1 MNKRTYFTPAHVEMG
16 GEIYK
21 AIRAAMR
28 MRDDNFE
35 TNPHPFALASKMAGE
50 LGNAMY
56 GLNTWSEGRH
66 EEGDRLAEMC
76 RKTHKFVMDLLEA
89 EIRQIVDGAAYSPRA
104 AQRKTKAE
112 FEVAKWQADLTPQEQ
127 LGLKIH
133 EDTHREIASKYVKE
147 RKIGC

>member
-1 MNKRTYFTPAHVEMG
+1 MNKRTVYSPAHVEMG
-16 GEIYK
+16 SEIYK

-28 MRDDNFE
+28 MREDNFK
-35 TNPHPFALASKMAGE
+35 TNPNPFGLAYKMAGE

-89 EIRQIVDGAAYSPRA
+89 EIRQIADGGVYSPRA

-112 FEVAKWQADLTPQEQ
+112 FEVAKWQADLTAQEQ

-133 EDTHREIASKYVKE
+133 EDTHREVASKYIKE

>member
-1 MNKRTYFTPAHVEMG
+1 MNKRTVYSPAHVEMG

-28 MRDDNFE
+28 MREDNFK
-35 TNPHPFALASKMAGE
+35 TSQHPFALASKMASEIGH
-50 LGNAMY
+50 AMY

-76 RKTHKFVMDLLEA
+76 RKTHNFVMDLLEA

-104 AQRKTKAE
+104 SQRKTNAE
-112 FEVAKWQADLTPQEQ
+112 FELAKRMHGGMSNRQ
-127 LGLKIH
+127 IVS
-133 EDTHREIASKYVKE
+133 EIVKE
-147 RKIGC
+147 RKIG